1 MWIGICCFFAGA
13 FIAAAVLAFVM
24 GARKLEEEREELAY
38 QQRINERLQE
48 ILDGEPT

>member
-13 FIAAAVLAFVM
+13 FIAAIALAFIM
-24 GARKLEEEREELAY
+24 GARKLEEEREELRH

-48 ILDGEPT
+48 IMEEPT